1 MNEQMPDVDRLASQL
16 QQADRRIEELRQ
28 RYYVML
34 CLITVLTLW
43 TGYLLI
49 DRHQQVT
56 RVRQWSAELALLP
69 DKISDVSSNVDDLQ
83 GEFDDL
89 DNNTAEWKELSPEV
103 NKISGDI
110 RREVTD
116 LDERIEKLGDR
127 ISNAASENESDE

>member
-34 CLITVLTLW
+34 CLIVVLAFW
-43 TGYLLI
+43 SGYLVI
-49 DRHQQVT
+49 ERRQQIT
-56 RVRQWSAELALLP
+56 RVRQWSEELALLP

-89 DNNTAEWKELSPEV
+89 DNNSAEWKELGPEV

-116 LDERIEKLGDR
+116 LDERIEKLGAR
-127 ISNAASENESDE
+127 IRNAASENESDE